1 QPPAP
6 TTATRTV
13 THRRRLTA
21 RAWPRISSGR
31 LPRTTRPLPTA
42 PPVPARILLGRR
54 PHPPHPPRGPG
65 QCSRGSRKAAPP
77 DDASVKHGGTVPP
90 GRSHGKDHADLAQPR
105 GELLAERRQSLLDV
119 FEAEHEL
126 KARKCRSPGVTDSGT
141 PFSCL
146 PASAEALRSVD
157 AMAPMF
163 KLNRSLSRGVP
174 PDVPGT
180 DREAAAQAG
189 AVASQPEGPSTLPVS
204 GHLPRTDRDTD
215 HANALLRI
223 HPVTRCRGVLHS
235 TEWWIRRWH
244 CEYFRH

>member
-1 QPPAP
+1 MAVQTGVPCTCAAP
-6 TTATRTV
+6 R
-13 THRRRLTA
+13 A
-21 RAWPRISSGR
+21 RAPS
-31 LPRTTRPLPTA
+31 
-42 PPVPARILLGRR
+42 LLGVSLVQRGHLCVAARDRERPSRTLRGHGCRR
-54 PHPPHPPRGPG
+54 ACALRQPH
-65 QCSRGSRKAAPP
+65 S

-141 PFSCL
+141 PFSCR

-163 KLNRSLSRGVP
+163 NLNRSLSRGVP
-174 PDVPGT
+174 PDVRAT

-204 GHLPRTDRDTD
+204 GRLPRTDRDTD
-215 HANALLRI
+215 HANALLRM
-223 HPVTRCRGVLHS
+223 HPITRCRGVLHS